1 MQKIIELTNKYIVLT
16 TPLILYSLFSSI
28 YLTISISGGK
38 LINLIFAALL
48 FFLMTGAFFAGW
60 FNMIKL
66 AIINQDKDY
75 SNSLLKE
82 FISGVG
88 EYFLPSLAGIFII
101 FTISA
106 LALTISYYIGI
117 QTIGDIGIPADVLSG
132 IKNNTIDPKTFITGL
147 SAEQLIK
154 INLWNLLVLANIAI
168 AYFLCFLY
176 MPALFLKNKNP
187 LFAFWISLKDIFS
200 KKFFHTLGI
209 FILIFTLNFLISM
222 FSTIF
227 SENLFIHF
235 VLTLLNFYFITAVGV
250 GVFYYYYDNFVSNKL
265 GQNVDIKI

>member
-28 YLTISISGGK
+28 YITISVNGGK
-38 LINLIFAALL
+38 LINLIFAVLL

-66 AIINQDKDY
+66 AITNQNRDY

-88 EYFLPSLAGIFII
+88 EYFLPSLVGVLVIFII
-101 FTISA
+101 SV
-106 LALTISYYIGI
+106 LALIISYHIGM
-117 QTIGDIGIPADVLSG
+117 QTIGDLGIPADVLSG

-187 LFAFWISLKDIFS
+187 IIAFWISLKDLFS
-200 KKFFHTLGI
+200 KKIFHSFGI
-209 FILIFTLNFLISM
+209 FISIFVLNFLISM

-235 VLTLLNFYFITAVGV
+235 ILTLLNFYFITAVGV
-250 GVFYYYYDNFVSNKL
+250 GVFYYYYNNFVNNKL
-265 GQNVDIKI
+265 GQNVDIEI